1 MYRETLVRV
10 PSCVDPING
19 GAAVETK
26 KPGIF
31 LIGPQTSS
39 ALDSCCEFS
48 ASQTY
53 PPPSPVLSLA
63 WKNAS
68 NSRQVAST
76 VSPCRCPTSWSS
88 YLLSQFSST
97 EEERRKG
104 KWTWNLS
111 LSRQADQ
118 TTRIGFQ
125 NRRARWNWR
134 RKRIVAEGN
143 NIGRVSIQ
151 GGGARGVDETVEI
164 GEERGEGSAG
174 CVRRALLV
182 NLARGVCECGGAVL
196 KRETW
201 ATSGYIDWERGGN

>member
-76 VSPCRCPTSWSS
+76 VSPCRCLDRRIFFHNFPRP
-88 YLLSQFSST
+88 
-97 EEERRKG
+97 RRKG
-104 KWTWNLS
+104 GRENERGTSLS
-111 LSRQADQ
+111 LV
-118 TTRIGFQ
+118 
-125 NRRARWNWR
+125 
-134 RKRIVAEGN
+134 KRIRQ
-143 NIGRVSIQ
+143 RVSDFKIGALVGI
-151 GGGARGVDETVEI
+151 GG
-164 GEERGEGSAG
+164 ERGSLPRGTTLAEYPSRVVAH
-174 CVRRALLV
+174 VVWMKLLKLAKNEARDRR
-182 NLARGVCECGGAVL
+182 GAF
-196 KRETW
+196 
-201 ATSGYIDWERGGN
+201 DERCS

>member
-76 VSPCRCPTSWSS
+76 VSLSNVLIVVSS
-88 YLLSQFSST
+88 FTIFLDRGGR
-97 EEERRKG
+97 ENERG
-104 KWTWNLS
+104 TS

>member
-10 PSCVDPING
+10 TSCVDPING

-76 VSPCRCPTSWSS
+76 VSLSNVLIVVSS
-88 YLLSQFSST
+88 FTIFLDRGGK
-97 EEERRKG
+97 EEG
-104 KWTWNLS
+104 KMNVEPLS
-111 LSRQADQ
+111 LSSSGSDNAY
-118 TTRIGFQ
+118 RIS
-125 NRRARWNWR
+125 
-134 RKRIVAEGN
+134 K
-143 NIGRVSIQ
+143 
-151 GGGARGVDETVEI
+151 
-164 GEERGEGSAG
+164 
-174 CVRRALLV
+174 
-182 NLARGVCECGGAVL
+182 
-196 KRETW
+196 
-201 ATSGYIDWERGGN
+201 

>member
-76 VSPCRCPTSWSS
+76 VSLSNVLIVVSS
-88 YLLSQFSST
+88 FTIFLDRGGR
-97 EEERRKG
+97 ENERG
-104 KWTWNLS
+104 TS

-134 RKRIVAEGN
+134 RKRIIAEGN

-174 CVRRALLV
+174 CVRRVLLV

-196 KRETW
+196 KRET
-201 ATSGYIDWERGGN
+201 

>member
-76 VSPCRCPTSWSS
+76 VSLSNVLIVVSSFTIFLDRGGRENERGTS
-88 YLLSQFSST
+88 
-97 EEERRKG
+97 
-104 KWTWNLS
+104 LS
-111 LSRQADQ
+111 LV
-118 TTRIGFQ
+118 
-125 NRRARWNWR
+125 
-134 RKRIVAEGN
+134 KRIRQ
-143 NIGRVSIQ
+143 RVSDFKIGALVGI
-151 GGGARGVDETVEI
+151 GG
-164 GEERGEGSAG
+164 ERGSLPRGTTLAEYPSRVVAH
-174 CVRRALLV
+174 VVWMKLLKLAKNEARDRR
-182 NLARGVCECGGAVL
+182 GAF
-196 KRETW
+196 
-201 ATSGYIDWERGGN
+201 DERCS

>member
-76 VSPCRCPTSWSS
+76 VVNRVP
-88 YLLSQFSST
+88 
-97 EEERRKG
+97 
-104 KWTWNLS
+104 LS
-111 LSRQADQ
+111 LS
-118 TTRIGFQ
+118 
-125 NRRARWNWR
+125 NVL
-134 RKRIVAEGN
+134 IV
-143 NIGRVSIQ
+143 VSSFTIFL
-151 GGGARGVDETVEI
+151 D
-164 GEERGEGSAG
+164 
-174 CVRRALLV
+174 
-182 NLARGVCECGGAVL
+182 
-196 KRETW
+196 
-201 ATSGYIDWERGGN
+201 RGGKEEGKMNVEPLSLSSSGSDNAYRISK